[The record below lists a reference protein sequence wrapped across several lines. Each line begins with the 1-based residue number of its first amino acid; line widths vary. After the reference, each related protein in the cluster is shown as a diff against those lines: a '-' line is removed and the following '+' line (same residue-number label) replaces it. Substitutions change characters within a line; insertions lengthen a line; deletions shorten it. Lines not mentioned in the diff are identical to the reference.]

1 MKIGET
7 HLLWH
12 PKIPCRKQKRHVPY
26 MWKLSKRSGECRNDD
41 NSFIHSW
48 MNDSGGGGDVR
59 GNSCGGDVN
68 RSKKEEEEQQQQV
81 SIVSVS
87 L

>member
-1 MKIGET
+1 MRTMYVGVRMGRRVEFVA
-7 HLLWH
+7 H
-12 PKIPCRKQKRHVPY
+12 PRIIRLYC
-26 MWKLSKRSGECRNDD
+26 RSGECRNDD